1 MGLVIC
7 ALTVSA
13 CLAFAGSPKIS
24 RDLKAKEASGQVDVI
39 VQFRSVPTAAHH
51 QKVFNRGGKLKR
63 QLGRF
68 KGAAYTMPA
77 SELEDLASDPAVL
90 YITPDRK
97 LHGASTGQPAAVLD
111 FHNETINAPV
121 AWAQGLDGTGI
132 GVAVIDS
139 GIGNVPDLTAS
150 NIVYS
155 QDFTGSG
162 SAADQYGHGTHV
174 AGIIA
179 GNGAMSTGANYSYTF
194 QGIASNVNLIN
205 LRVLDQ
211 NGASTDSEAIAAIQT
226 AIQLQSTYNIRI
238 ISLSL
243 GRPVWESYTQDPLC
257 QAVEQA
263 WESGIVVVVAAGNY
277 GRDNNAGTNG
287 YGTITAPGNDPYV
300 ITVGAMNTEG
310 TADRSGDVIATYSSK
325 GPSLVD
331 QVVKPDIVAPGNLID
346 SLYFASATLN
356 QENPGYEVPL
366 SLYVNNAS
374 ANSSAYYY
382 ALSGT
387 SMATPM
393 VSGAAAL
400 MLQQNPNLTPDQ
412 VKATLMLTAFKDLV
426 QTAVVTDPSIGQS
439 FNEQAD
445 IFTVG
450 AGLLDIQAA
459 LANTQ
464 LAPATVGSAMS
475 PTAAVDANGNV
486 ILQANGS
493 SVLGGNSAR
502 GARLCCGELRVSG
515 AQTATAVNLYFGVP
529 VRWQAT
535 ACSGAPAYLGH
546 LGG

>member
-1 MGLVIC
+1 MW
-7 ALTVSA
+7 
-13 CLAFAGSPKIS
+13 
-24 RDLKAKEASGQVDVI
+24 
-39 VQFRSVPTAAHH
+39 
-51 QKVFNRGGKLKR
+51 
-63 QLGRF
+63 
-68 KGAAYTMPA
+68 
-77 SELEDLASDPAVL
+77 
-90 YITPDRK
+90 
-97 LHGASTGQPAAVLD
+97 QPA
-111 FHNETINAPV
+111 T
-121 AWAQGLDGTGI
+121 
-132 GVAVIDS
+132 
-139 GIGNVPDLTAS
+139 TA
-150 NIVYS
+150 
-155 QDFTGSG
+155 
-162 SAADQYGHGTHV
+162 
-174 AGIIA
+174 
-179 GNGAMSTGANYSYTF
+179 
-194 QGIASNVNLIN
+194 
-205 LRVLDQ
+205 
-211 NGASTDSEAIAAIQT
+211 
-226 AIQLQSTYNIRI
+226 
-238 ISLSL
+238 
-243 GRPVWESYTQDPLC
+243 
-257 QAVEQA
+257 
-263 WESGIVVVVAAGNY
+263 
-277 GRDNNAGTNG
+277 RDNNAGTNG

-493 SVLGGNSAR
+493 SVLGGNSVLWGTSVCA
-502 GARLCCGELRVSG
+502 GTSVSLG
-515 AQTATAVNLYFGVP
+515 YRPTPVNLYFGAP

-535 ACSGAPAYLGH
+535 ACCGAPRTLGH
-546 LGG
+546 LGGRSRQRVVGHPVLGGTSVLWGTDTPLPDQPAVAKHGAPFPGHGDREARTDGNHLKSRMHRSTDSFCPARASRQ